1 MIGPPEARST
11 RVTYVGHATV
21 LIELDGIRLLTDP
34 VLRNRVAH
42 LRRHG
47 PAPAPELRA
56 GIDAV
61 LISHLHH
68 DHADLPSLR
77 FLDRKT
83 RLLVPLGA
91 GEFLGR
97 AGLVNVSELAAG
109 ESATVAGVR
118 ITAAPAVHRG
128 RRTPFG
134 PRAET
139 VGFVIAGG
147 RRLYFA
153 GDTDLFEGMAELAGS
168 LDVALI
174 PVAGWG
180 SKVGVGHLDPER
192 AALAVQLLKPRVAVP
207 IHWGT
212 LSLAHKETSSE
223 PPETFKRLAAELAP
237 DVDVRIVPP
246 GEQLAL

>member
-1 MIGPPEARST
+1 VQE
-11 RVTYVGHATV
+11 
-21 LIELDGIRLLTDP
+21 DLT
-34 VLRNRVAH
+34 
-42 LRRHG
+42 
-47 PAPAPELRA
+47 
-56 GIDAV
+56 AV
-61 LISHLHH
+61 LLSHAHY
-68 DHADLPSLR
+68 DHLDLPSLR
-77 FLDRKT
+77 L
-83 RLLVPLGA
+83 
-91 GEFLGR
+91 LGR
-97 AGLVNVSELAAG
+97 AVPIVAPRRARQLLRRFSDVREVQVG
-109 ESATVAGVR
+109 EEVRFGDVTVQAT
-118 ITAAPAVHRG
+118 PAEH
-128 RRTPFG
+128 TS
-134 PRAET
+134 
-139 VGFVIAGG
+139 
-147 RRLYFA
+147 RRLTLRSTESVGYVVSGSRRIYFA